1 MIKKK
6 LNKRTT
12 IFTEPLCA
20 IKTKNLIT
28 DFRHIFLFL
37 TFTPVIVFGQSSTF
51 SKEMIL
57 EDLTYLH
64 SVLIEKHPN
73 INIYSTEE
81 EFSNFFK
88 NITIE
93 DNVTELEAYNLISK
107 SNKVIKDGHTLF
119 YPNRKW
125 IENNNANKLF
135 IPLQPFWDGSKLYVS
150 KSYSSTGKLEKGTQI
165 ISING
170 IKSPELIQEMLSKMM
185 RDGDNYNYPTWVLNT
200 YFYEYFSY
208 FYGCSEE
215 YQINFYDGLEE
226 KSLTIKGISKPE
238 LFKQIRK
245 HQEPDEK
252 GITLAIDEEK
262 SIGVLTI
269 KDWHNNILK
278 KFYGQEFIP
287 EIKKAIEQIKDK
299 GIQNLIIDV
308 RNNQGGDT
316 RNSKYLLTYLLNEP
330 FVLVEQYY
338 RKKKGIIVEC
348 NGPQSGLH
356 QPMSQ
361 NFKGNIYVLINGG
374 SFSNTGIFCS
384 VLRKHKRAIFIGEE
398 TGGSEFVIC
407 GSPKNITLPNTAIQ
421 IELPQLQ
428 FMIKTNEENELHS
441 VIPDYYIEP
450 KIDYI
455 VEQKDKDLEFTIE
468 LISKSTQQGLK
479 RQ

>member
-1 MIKKK
+1 MKSATAHT
-6 LNKRTT
+6 RDR
-12 IFTEPLCA
+12 CGA
-20 IKTKNLIT
+20 IKTKNLMI

-37 TFTPVIVFGQSSTF
+37 TFIPVIIFGQSNTF

-57 EDLTYLH
+57 EDLTYLQ
-64 SVLIEKHPN
+64 SALIEKHPN
-73 INIYSTEE
+73 INIYTTKE
-81 EFSNFFK
+81 EFSNFF
-88 NITIE
+88 NNLTIE
-93 DNVTELEAYNLISK
+93 DSLTELEVYNLL
-107 SNKVIKDGHTLF
+107 SNSNGVIKDGHTLF
-119 YPNRKW
+119 YPNKKW
-125 IENNNANKLF
+125 MENNNANKLF
-135 IPLQPFWDGSKLYVS
+135 FPLQPFWDGSKLYVS
-150 KSYSSTGKLEKGTQI
+150 KSYSSIGKLEEGTQI

-170 IKSPELIQEMLSKMM
+170 IKSSELIQEMLSKMM

-226 KSLTIKGISKPE
+226 RAISFKGISKPE

-245 HQEPDEK
+245 LQEPDEK

-262 SIGVLTI
+262 SIGILTI

-278 KFYGQEFIP
+278 KYYGQKFVP
-287 EIKKAIEQIKDK
+287 EIKKAIEQIRDK
-299 GIQNLIIDV
+299 SIQNLIIDV

-316 RNSKYLLTYLLNEP
+316 RNSNYLLKYLLNEP

-428 FMIKTNEENELHS
+428 YMIKPNEDDKLHS
-441 VIPDYYIEP
+441 VIPDYYIKP

-455 VEQKDKDLEFTIE
+455 IEQKDKDLEFALE
-468 LISKSTQQGLK
+468 LISKSTQQRLK